1 MEIKEFV
8 KHFADQ
14 FDDTDPSEIS
24 AETSFRD
31 LDEWSS
37 LIGLSVL
44 NMIEKKCGVNITF
57 DDMRKA
63 NTVQDLYEI
72 VANK

>member
-1 MEIKEFV
+1 MDIKAFV
-8 KHFADQ
+8 KNFADQ

-24 AETSFRD
+24 AETSFRE

-44 NMIEKKCGVNITF
+44 NMIEKKCGVSFTF
-57 DDMRKA
+57 DDMRNA
-63 NTVQDLYEI
+63 NTVQDLYDI
-72 VANK
+72 VASK

>member
-1 MEIKEFV
+1 MELNEFV
-8 KHFADQ
+8 KHFANQ

-37 LIGLSVL
+37 LISLSVL
-44 NMIEKKCGVNITF
+44 NMIEKKCVVNFTF
-57 DDMRKA
+57 DDMRNA
-63 NTVQDLYEI
+63 NTVQDLYDI
-72 VANK
+72 VTSK

>member
-1 MEIKEFV
+1 MELNEFV
-8 KHFADQ
+8 KHFANQ

-44 NMIEKKCGVNITF
+44 NMIEKKCVVNFTF
-57 DDMRKA
+57 DDMRNA
-63 NTVQDLYEI
+63 NTVQDLYDI
-72 VANK
+72 VTSK

>member
-1 MEIKEFV
+1 MELNEFV

-44 NMIEKKCGVNITF
+44 NMIEKKCGVNFTF
-57 DDMRKA
+57 DDMRNA
-63 NTVQDLYEI
+63 NTVQDLYDI
-72 VANK
+72 VTSK